1 MEQIKVRLMEELQ
14 TPVAFTI
21 PLFGGIPVTLPV
33 VVSWLVMGALILAA
47 ALGTRQL
54 KLRDPGKPQLCLEM
68 AVEFLNGFTKNN
80 MGPHGPDFAPYLG
93 TIALY
98 ILLCNIIGI
107 FGLVPPTKDL
117 NVTAALAIMSAVL
130 IYGAQFR
137 YHGLRGG
144 LKKFMEPM
152 AKEQQEIKDNYTY
165 LGFAWLKGLSEV
177 RYYDLRNEASKL
189 MADDLCL
196 HVKEQPE
203 RVRLVYEGA
212 EEMEINPSDEEQMAK
227 MFTCYLLAGSMD
239 GYGEFVDYALDTHR
253 TLQQNLTRFFVEW
266 FAKAEKG
273 SAFLK
278 RAKMVYS
285 RYSLPYI

>member
-1 MEQIKVRLMEELQ
+1 
-14 TPVAFTI
+14 
-21 PLFGGIPVTLPV
+21 
-33 VVSWLVMGALILAA
+33 
-47 ALGTRQL
+47 
-54 KLRDPGKPQLCLEM
+54 
-68 AVEFLNGFTKNN
+68 
-80 MGPHGPDFAPYLG
+80 
-93 TIALY
+93 
-98 ILLCNIIGI
+98 
-107 FGLVPPTKDL
+107 
-117 NVTAALAIMSAVL
+117 
-130 IYGAQFR
+130 
-137 YHGLRGG
+137 
-144 LKKFMEPM
+144 M

-212 EEMEINPSDEEQMAK
+212 EEMEINPSDEEQM
-227 MFTCYLLAGSMD
+227 D
-239 GYGEFVDYALDTHR
+239 GYEEFVDYALDTHR